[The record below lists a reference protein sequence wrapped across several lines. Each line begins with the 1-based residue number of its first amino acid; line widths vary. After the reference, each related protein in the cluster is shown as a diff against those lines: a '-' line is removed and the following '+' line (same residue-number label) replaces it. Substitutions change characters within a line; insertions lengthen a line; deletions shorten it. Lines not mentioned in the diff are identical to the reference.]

1 MLKTLQYFGFGPSI
15 IKWIKCFNS
24 NVESYVLNDGWASN
38 FFQIKRGVRGGCP
51 LSLYLFVFSVEILA
65 KAIRKNKNTKGIH
78 VINNIN
84 PIFKVDIPK
93 KSLTTVA

>member
-15 IKWIKCFNS
+15 IKWIKCFYS
-24 NVESYVLNDGWASN
+24 NVESYVLNNGWASN
-38 FFQIKRGVRGGCP
+38 FFKIKRGVREGCP
-51 LSLYLFVFSVEILA
+51 LSLYLFVLSVEILA

-84 PIFKVDIPK
+84 PISKVDIPK